1 METVLMRGKPVAD
14 VYREAIAKKI
24 AVAKQ
29 HDLVVTLAILVVG
42 DDPAS
47 HVYKDRLVKLIESLG
62 GAAKVITCPA
72 DTPEEEVI
80 SIIKKLNRNR
90 YVTGIMPMMPMPKH
104 INSDNVGAAVSP
116 NKDVDC
122 LNPQNIGDVF
132 MGRSRFAACTPR
144 ACMATLAHYG
154 IELEGKNVVVIG
166 RSNVV
171 GKPVSVLLLQQN
183 ATVTICHSRTRNLPE
198 ILKQADII
206 VAAVGKACFV
216 KPEMV
221 KEGVVIVD
229 VGINAVDGKL
239 VGDVDPAV
247 AEKASAFTPVP
258 GGIGVVSN
266 MMVMECLTRPI
277 RFCCRNNN

>member
-1 METVLMRGKPVAD
+1 METIIMKGKPVAD
-14 VYREAIAKKI
+14 AYREAISKKVAAAKERG
-24 AVAKQ
+24 
-29 HDLVVTLAILVVG
+29 LTVTLAIVVVG

-62 GAAKVITCPA
+62 GAAKVIMCPA
-72 DTPEEEVI
+72 DTPEEEVVG
-80 SIIKKLNRNR
+80 IIKKLNRNR

-104 INSDNVGAAVSP
+104 INGDNVGAAISP

-122 LNPQNIGDVF
+122 LNAQNIGDVF

-144 ACMATLAHYG
+144 ACMATMEHYG
-154 IELEGKNVVVIG
+154 VELEGKNVVVIG

-171 GKPVSVLLLQQN
+171 GKPVSILLLQKN
-183 ATVTICHSRTRNLPE
+183 ATVTICHSRTKNLPE
-198 ILKQADII
+198 LLKQADVI

-216 KPEMV
+216 KPDMV

-247 AEKASAFTPVP
+247 ESKASAFTPVP

-266 MMVMECLTRPI
+266 MMLMESLTRHI
-277 RFCCRNNN
+277 

>member
-1 METVLMRGKPVAD
+1 METMLMRGKPVAD
-14 VYREAIAKKI
+14 VYREMITEKI
-24 AVAKQ
+24 AAAKQ
-29 HDLVVTLAILVVG
+29 RGLLVTLAIVVVG

-47 HVYKDRLVKLIESLG
+47 HVYKNRLVKLIEGLG
-62 GAAKVITCPA
+62 CAAKVIELPGTA
-72 DTPEEEVI
+72 SEEEVI
-80 SIIKKLNRNR
+80 GVVKKLNRNR
-90 YVTGIMPMMPMPKH
+90 YVTGILPMMPMPKH
-104 INSDNVGAAVSP
+104 INGDAVGAAVSP

-122 LNPQNIGDVF
+122 LNPQNSGDVF
-132 MGRSRFAACTPR
+132 MGRSKWAACTPR
-144 ACMATLAHYG
+144 ACMATLEHYG

-171 GKPVSVLLLQQN
+171 GKPVAVLLLQKN
-183 ATVTICHSRTRNLPE
+183 ATVTVCHSRTQNLPE
-198 ILKQADII
+198 LLKGADVI

-229 VGINAVDGKL
+229 VGINAVGDKL
-239 VGDVDPAV
+239 MGDVDPAV

-266 MMVMECLTRPI
+266 MMVMECLTR
-277 RFCCRNNN
+277 NL

>member
-1 METVLMRGKPVAD
+1 METIIMRGKPVAD
-14 VYREAIAKKI
+14 AYREALAKKI
-24 AVAKQ
+24 AAAKEQ
-29 HDLVVTLAILVVG
+29 NHLVTLAIVVVG

-47 HVYKDRLVKLIESLG
+47 HVYKDRLVKLIEGLG

-72 DTPEEEVI
+72 DSSEEDVI
-80 SIIKKLNRNR
+80 GVIKKLNRNR
-90 YVTGIMPMMPMPKH
+90 YVNGILPMMPMPKH
-104 INSDNVGAAVSP
+104 INGDNVGAAVSP

-132 MGRSRFAACTPR
+132 MGRSRFAPCTPR
-144 ACMATLAHYG
+144 ACMATLEHYG
-154 IELEGKNVVVIG
+154 IELEGKHVVVIG

-171 GKPVSVLLLQQN
+171 GKPVSVLLLQKN
-183 ATVTICHSRTRNLPE
+183 ATVTICHSRTRSLPE
-198 ILKQADII
+198 LLKQADVI
-206 VAAVGKACFV
+206 VAAVGKPCFV

-229 VGINAVDGKL
+229 VGINAVNGKL

-266 MMVMECLTRPI
+266 MMVMECLTRHM
-277 RFCCRNNN
+277 

>member
-1 METVLMRGKPVAD
+1 METMLMRGKPVAD
-14 VYREAIAKKI
+14 VYREMITEKI
-24 AVAKQ
+24 AAAKQ
-29 HDLVVTLAILVVG
+29 RGLLVTLAIVVVG

-47 HVYKDRLVKLIESLG
+47 HVYKNRLVKLIEGLG
-62 GAAKVITCPA
+62 GAAKVIELPGTA
-72 DTPEEEVI
+72 SEEEVI
-80 SIIKKLNRNR
+80 GVVKKLNHNR
-90 YVTGIMPMMPMPKH
+90 YVTGILPMMPMPKH
-104 INSDNVGAAVSP
+104 INGDAVGAAVSP

-122 LNPQNIGDVF
+122 LNPQNSGDVF
-132 MGRSRFAACTPR
+132 MGRSKWAACTPR
-144 ACMATLAHYG
+144 ACMATLEHYG

-171 GKPVSVLLLQQN
+171 GKPVAVLLLQKN
-183 ATVTICHSRTRNLPE
+183 ATVTVCHSRTQNLPE
-198 ILKQADII
+198 LLQRADVI

-229 VGINAVDGKL
+229 VGINAVGDKL
-239 VGDVDPAV
+239 MGDVDPAV

-266 MMVMECLTRPI
+266 MMVMECLTR
-277 RFCCRNNN
+277 NL

>member
-1 METVLMRGKPVAD
+1 METMLMRGKPVAD
-14 VYREAIAKKI
+14 VYREMITEKI
-24 AVAKQ
+24 AAAKQ
-29 HDLVVTLAILVVG
+29 RGLLVTLAIVVVG

-47 HVYKDRLVKLIESLG
+47 HVYKNRLVKLIEGLG
-62 GAAKVITCPA
+62 GAAKVIELPGTA
-72 DTPEEEVI
+72 SEEEVI
-80 SIIKKLNRNR
+80 GVVKKLNRNR
-90 YVTGIMPMMPMPKH
+90 YVTGILPMMPMPKH
-104 INSDNVGAAVSP
+104 INGDAVGAAVSP

-122 LNPQNIGDVF
+122 LNPQNSGDVF
-132 MGRSRFAACTPR
+132 MGRSKWAACTPR
-144 ACMATLAHYG
+144 ACMATLEHYG

-171 GKPVSVLLLQQN
+171 GKPVAVLLLQKN
-183 ATVTICHSRTRNLPE
+183 ATVTVCHSRTQNLPE
-198 ILKQADII
+198 LLQRADVI

-229 VGINAVDGKL
+229 VGINAVGGKL
-239 VGDVDPAV
+239 MGDVDPAV

-266 MMVMECLTRPI
+266 MMVMECLTR
-277 RFCCRNNN
+277 NL

>member
-1 METVLMRGKPVAD
+1 MKGKPVAD
-14 VYREAIAKKI
+14 AYRAAISQKITAAKERGFI
-24 AVAKQ
+24 
-29 HDLVVTLAILVVG
+29 VTLAIIVVG

-47 HVYKDRLVKLIESLG
+47 YVYKDRLVKLIESLG
-62 GAAKVITCPA
+62 GAAKVILLPA
-72 DTPEEEVI
+72 ETSEEEVI
-80 SIIKKLNRNR
+80 NTIKKLNRNR
-90 YVTGIMPMMPMPKH
+90 YVSGIMPMMPMPKH
-104 INSDNVGAAVSP
+104 INGDNVGAAISP

-154 IELEGKNVVVIG
+154 IELEGKNVAVIG

-171 GKPVSVLLLQQN
+171 GKPVSILLLQKN
-183 ATVTICHSRTRNLPE
+183 ATPTICHSRTKNLPE

-206 VAAVGKACFV
+206 VAAMGKPCFV

-221 KEGVVIVD
+221 KDGVVIVD

-247 AEKASAFTPVP
+247 AAKASAFTPVP

-266 MMVMECLTRPI
+266 MMLMECLTRHL
-277 RFCCRNNN
+277 

>member
-1 METVLMRGKPVAD
+1 METIIMRGKPVAD
-14 VYREAIAKKI
+14 VYREALAKKI
-24 AVAKQ
+24 AAAKEQ
-29 HDLVVTLAILVVG
+29 NHLVTLAIVVVG

-47 HVYKDRLVKLIESLG
+47 HVYKDRLVKLMESLG

-72 DTPEEEVI
+72 EASEEEVI

-90 YVTGIMPMMPMPKH
+90 YVSGILPMMPMPKH
-104 INSDNVGAAVSP
+104 INGDNVGAAVSP

-132 MGRSRFAACTPR
+132 MGRSRFAPCTPR
-144 ACMATLAHYG
+144 ACMATLEHYG
-154 IELEGKNVVVIG
+154 IELEGKHVVVIG

-171 GKPVSVLLLQQN
+171 GKPVSVLLLQKN

-198 ILKQADII
+198 LLKQADVI
-206 VAAVGKACFV
+206 VAAVGKPCFV

-266 MMVMECLTRPI
+266 MMVMDCVTRHI
-277 RFCCRNNN
+277 

>member
-1 METVLMRGKPVAD
+1 METMLMRGKPVSD
-14 VYREAIAKKI
+14 VYREMITEKI
-24 AVAKQ
+24 AAAKQ
-29 HDLVVTLAILVVG
+29 RGLLVTLAIVVVG

-47 HVYKDRLVKLIESLG
+47 HVYKGRLVKLIEGLG
-62 GAAKVITCPA
+62 GAAKVIELPSTA
-72 DTPEEEVI
+72 SEEEVI
-80 SIIKKLNRNR
+80 GVIKKLNRNR
-90 YVTGIMPMMPMPKH
+90 YVTGILPMMPMPKH
-104 INSDNVGAAVSP
+104 INGDAVGAAVSP

-122 LNPQNIGDVF
+122 LNPQNSGDVF
-132 MGRSRFAACTPR
+132 MGRSKWAACTPR

-171 GKPVSVLLLQQN
+171 GKPVAILLLQKN
-183 ATVTICHSRTRNLPE
+183 ATVTVCHSRTQNLPQL
-198 ILKQADII
+198 LKSADVI

-229 VGINAVDGKL
+229 VGINSVDGKL
-239 VGDVDPAV
+239 MGDVDPAV
-247 AEKASAFTPVP
+247 AAKASAFTPVP

-266 MMVMECLTRPI
+266 MMVMECLTR
-277 RFCCRNNN
+277 NL